1 MGRGV
6 WGVVLVLAACL
17 AGPARLVPG
26 ARERTR
32 PGGEPLVAGLAALSD
47 GDATEAARC
56 FADVAVRYPALADY
70 ALYFGARAAA
80 SAGRRDDARAELRR
94 LLADYPD
101 TVWKSQAAFRAGAL
115 ARAAG
120 DFDEAHG
127 WLETARA
134 GLSAGSDRAAWATM
148 ALAEMAHRAN
158 DDVAA
163 LDLARAVRHSRPHTL
178 ADRRARRLTE
188 RIRRARPDLFEGGE
202 PAADE
207 AEMRFA
213 EGDAAAARA
222 AVAAALEA
230 APSES
235 VRARALWIRA
245 QLEHAAG
252 HHGDAEAAC
261 VAVADEGSEPLA
273 PRALAAAARWRWNA
287 DEDEQALRLFHDTV
301 RRFPGST
308 VAPEALYATGRIHQE
323 AGRYAAAHGAYVEV
337 ATRYPRAPLAADARW
352 RAGWVRY
359 VAGDFAGA
367 GNWFGRLAE
376 RTGRGPRVAA
386 EYWHARALERLGRS
400 SEARAQLV
408 HVADHHPTSYYA
420 ALAETHLGRPPA
432 PPMTPAIERPAF
444 PSDLAGPHGTRA
456 ALLFQLTLM
465 RFARLELEALQ
476 ADAAGPA
483 ERHRLL
489 QAYAAVG
496 APGAAL
502 RLAADMRRRR
512 SPGALRRYLYP
523 LGYWSDVRTQAAAR
537 RLEPFLV
544 VALIRQE
551 SLFDPDAVSP
561 ADAHGLMQLMPATAR
576 QLARDAPDRRRLH
589 DPALNVALGTALLRK
604 LLDRY
609 DGSVVKALAAY
620 NAGEDAVAKWE
631 RRYGSRPDDEFVELV
646 SFRETRD
653 YVKAVLR
660 NYRMY
665 TRIYS
670 PAPDDLPS

>member
-26 ARERTR
+26 ARERAR
-32 PGGEPLVAGLAALSD
+32 PGGEPLVGGLAALSD
-47 GDATEAARC
+47 GDAAEAARC
-56 FADVAVRYPALADY
+56 FADVAVRYPALGDY
-70 ALYFGARAAA
+70 ALYFGARAAT
-80 SAGRRDDARAELRR
+80 SAGRRDDARTDLRR
-94 LLADYPD
+94 LLADHPD
-101 TVWKSQAAFRAGAL
+101 SVWKSQAAFRAGAL
-115 ARAAG
+115 ARAVG
-120 DFDEAHG
+120 DLDEARA

-134 GLSAGSDRAAWATM
+134 GLSAGSDRSAWATM

-261 VAVADEGSEPLA
+261 VAVADAESEPLA
-273 PRALAAAARWRWNA
+273 SRALAAAARWRWNA

-323 AGRYAAAHGAYVEV
+323 AGRYAAAHDAYVEV

-386 EYWHARALERLGRS
+386 EYWHARALDRLGRS

-432 PPMTPAIERPAF
+432 PAVTPAIEPPAF

-576 QLARDAPDRRRLH
+576 QLAHDAPDRRRLH
-589 DPALNVALGTALLRK
+589 DPAVNVALGTALLRK

-670 PAPDDLPS
+670 PGPDDVPS